1 MSMAPNAL
9 ITGWGMYAPS
19 RILTNDDLS
28 KMVDTSDEW
37 IVSRT
42 GIHERRIAG
51 DDETTTSLSVNAAR
65 DALMVAGLDPAELE
79 LVIVATC
86 SPDYPL
92 PATSVTVATALGAH
106 RAAGFDLQA
115 ACSGFLF
122 GLATGNSF
130 IRSGMYRNVLVIGV
144 EILSRFLDW
153 TDRNTCVLFGDGAG
167 AVLLQ
172 ASDQPGGLLGFDL
185 YSDGTGYEGII
196 VPAGG
201 SVEPASAQTS
211 AQGKHFIHMAG
222 REVYKYATR
231 QLADSAA
238 AALRTSGLSV
248 GEVDQ
253 FVFHQ
258 ANLRIIEHVQRQLGI
273 PEEKTYINIEKY
285 GNTSAASVPMAL
297 AEAVA
302 AGRIKPGD
310 NILMVAFGAG
320 YTAGAAV
327 VEWTADP
334 KRAFLAPGEQTRLG
348 RPQVLVAPEPAA
360 VG

>member
-1 MSMAPNAL
+1 VAPNAV
-9 ITGWGMYAPS
+9 ITGWGMYAPP
-19 RILTNDDLS
+19 RIMTNDELAT
-28 KMVDTSDEW
+28 MVETSDEW

-42 GIHERRIAG
+42 GIRERRIAG
-51 DDETTTSLSVNAAR
+51 PEETTTSLSVNAAR
-65 DALMVAGLDPAELE
+65 DALAVAGVDPTEVD

-92 PATSVTVATALGAH
+92 PATSVTVAAALGAT

-122 GLATGNSF
+122 GLATGSSF

-144 EILSRFLDW
+144 EVLSRFLNW
-153 TDRNTCVLFGDGAG
+153 KDRNTCVLFGDGAG

-172 ASDQPGGLLGFDL
+172 ASDQPGGMIGFNL
-185 YSDGTGYEGII
+185 FSDGTGFEGII

-201 SVEPASAQTS
+201 SVCPASSQTS
-211 AQGKHFIHMAG
+211 AEGKHFIQMAG
-222 REVYKYATR
+222 RDVYKYATR
-231 QLADSAA
+231 QLAESAVA
-238 AALRTSGLSV
+238 AVRDAGLTV
-248 GEVDQ
+248 GDIDQ

-258 ANLRIIEHVQRQLGI
+258 ANLRIIENVQRQLDI
-273 PEEKTYINIEKY
+273 PAEKTYVNIEKY

-297 AEAVA
+297 VEALA

-310 NILMVAFGAG
+310 RILMVAFGAG

-334 KRAFLAPGEQTRLG
+334 ARSFLAPGEQTRLG
-348 RPQVLVAPEPAA
+348 QPQVAEPELVVA
-360 VG
+360 G

>member
-1 MSMAPNAL
+1 MAPNAV

-19 RILTNDDLS
+19 RVMTNDDLARI
-28 KMVDTSDEW
+28 VDTSDEW

-42 GIHERRIAG
+42 GIRERRIAA
-51 DDETTTSLSVNAAR
+51 DDENTTILSVHAAR
-65 DALMVAGLDPAELE
+65 DALAVAGLDPTELD

-92 PATSVTVATALGAH
+92 PATSVTVATALGAT

-115 ACSGFLF
+115 ACSGFLY
-122 GLATGNSF
+122 GLATGSSF

-144 EILSRFLDW
+144 EILSRFLNW
-153 TDRNTCVLFGDGAG
+153 NDRNTCVLFGDGAG

-172 ASDQPGGLLGFDL
+172 ASEQPGGLIGFNL
-185 YSDGTGYEGII
+185 YSDGTGYDGII

-201 SVEPASAQTS
+201 SVCPASPQTS
-211 AQGKHFIHMAG
+211 AEGKHFIQMAG

-231 QLADSAA
+231 QLADSAV
-238 AALRTSGLSV
+238 AALRDAGLAVSD
-248 GEVDQ
+248 VDQ

-258 ANLRIIEHVQRQLGI
+258 ANLRIIENVQRQLEI
-273 PEEKTYINIEKY
+273 PGEKLYINIEKY

-297 AEAVA
+297 VEAVA
-302 AGRIKPGD
+302 AGRVKPGD
-310 NILMVAFGAG
+310 RILMVAFGAG

-334 KRAFLAPGEQTRLG
+334 ARAFLAPGEQTRLG
-348 RPQVLVAPEPAA
+348 KPRVIEPEMAVA
-360 VG
+360 G